1 MISQLAFNSILN
13 LKSLLLADL
22 STMSRDF
29 HAVYDKPFDNPIAY
43 VIMGGALAI
52 SGIAY
57 YFWSKKDSKIQAKSY
72 HDVPGLFKDLSH
84 VHGLSK
90 LEMMAVKEL
99 AEARGINP
107 ATNIFLHEK
116 EWAITGDEASL
127 QNYRTLLMNVKKRV
141 FAP

>member
-1 MISQLAFNSILN
+1 MTSTFAINSMLN
-13 LKSLLLADL
+13 LKSVLLADL

-57 YFWSKKDSKIQAKSY
+57 YFWQKKDTKIQAKAY
-72 HDVPGLFKDLSH
+72 HDVPGLFKELSQA
-84 VHGLSK
+84 HGLSK
-90 LEMMAVKEL
+90 LETMAVKEL
-99 AEARGINP
+99 ADARGISP

-116 EWAITGDEASL
+116 AWSISGDETSL
-127 QNYRTLLMNVKKRV
+127 QNYRTLLLNVKKRV
-141 FAP
+141 FA